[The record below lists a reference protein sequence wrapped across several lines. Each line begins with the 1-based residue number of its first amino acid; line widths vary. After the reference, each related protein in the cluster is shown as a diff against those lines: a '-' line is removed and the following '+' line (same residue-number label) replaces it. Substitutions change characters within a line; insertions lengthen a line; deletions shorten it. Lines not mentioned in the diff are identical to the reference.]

1 MLSLLFVVPRYIDDI
16 FMTTNQTNDEIIETL
31 KQANKK
37 DTNIKINYIVN
48 ASVDFLDVS
57 IMNENGQLRTTIY
70 HKPAAEPYILPYTSA
85 HPHHVHRNIP
95 YAALL
100 RAARICS
107 HVDDFNAERI
117 RIDVSLLLNS
127 YPPNFISKQFH
138 RFFQLN
144 HAMSVLNQWDEH
156 VYQRLHQT
164 LLHQHTRREKQLI
177 IMMQDPILSPTVLQP
192 KIWNHKLMYPHYRF
206 DSEQSSDFPREFY
219 KWWKTYCA
227 ASPTLPA
234 HNVQIR
240 LVADTN
246 RTLESFFIHK
256 KPSRDVLTKMETI

>member
-1 MLSLLFVVPRYIDDI
+1 MLLLLFVVPRYIDDI

-31 KQANKK
+31 KQANTK

-48 ASVDFLDVS
+48 TSVYFLDVS
-57 IMNENGQLRTTIY
+57 VMNENGQLRTTIY

-85 HPHHVHRNIP
+85 HPHHIHRNIP

-144 HAMSVLNQWDEH
+144 HAMSVANQWDIQ

-164 LLHQHTRREKQLI
+164 LLHQPTRREKQLS

-192 KIWNHKLMYPHYRF
+192 KIWNHQLMYPHYRF

-219 KWWKTYCA
+219 KWWKSYYT
-227 ASPTLPA
+227 ASPILPA

-256 KPSRDVLTKMETI
+256 KPSRDIWIKMETI